1 MRLAPGTTLDIYE
14 IVAPLGAGGMG
25 EVYRA
30 RDPVLK
36 REVAIKVLPSAVSKD
51 PERLRRFEQEAQATA
66 ALNHPNILAIHR
78 FGVFEGAPYLVSELL
93 EGCTLRQLM
102 QRTPV
107 PLRKAIDIAVQIAH
121 GLAAAHEKGIVHRDL
136 KPENLF
142 VTKGGQVK
150 ILDFGLA
157 KLTEHPSSAEGSGPT
172 MTHVSEPGMV
182 IGTAGY
188 MSPEQVRGKAVD
200 YRADIFAFGAIL
212 YEMLA
217 GKQPFQRPTSA
228 DTMSAILNE
237 DPVAISQLGQAP
249 PPGLQR
255 VVHRCLEKHPEQRF
269 QSASDLA
276 FALEALSDAGSSSG
290 SPIAAHARLRP
301 RRATA
306 WATGT
311 VVMLGLAAGAYY
323 FLRPREKAP
332 FEHYSIQRVIDSKH
346 VILTAISPDGAYIAA
361 VRRNAA
367 GHQALWIHHVA
378 TGSERPIVQDAT
390 YEYQDVIFSP
400 DGGYIYFRIDAPGTP
415 SNERED
421 EYRIPVLGGQAA
433 HVLTRVDAPLSFFDV
448 GRRLCFYRQNYLQGT
463 YQFLSAS
470 ADGSDEHVLAN
481 GKKPFLSNPACA
493 PDGRFAVSMADDGDV
508 ENLDFASGMKRK
520 LPTTTVFRAFDLHW
534 APDGKGLF
542 AITTP
547 KKQVTFFSYP
557 GGNLREITN
566 DLSHYQGISLTKDS
580 KMIATTTYE
589 RNARLTE
596 LSLAKTSQLAEH
608 PTGTMEWFEYL
619 DNDRIVESDL
629 TGTAG
634 PRTVDFKTNE
644 TLPLNGGNIHF
655 SFAPARCSPDALV
668 VSGTRDGK
676 AISVYKV
683 HLDGSPP
690 TQLTTG
696 VGDAFPECTADGKW
710 LFYVDNRE
718 PSAPYLMRQPLQGG
732 TAQRVD
738 ASPVWYDLSPDG
750 KSLVHV
756 TWGAISRLQ
765 VISTDSLREI
775 RNFPLPPD
783 ITALVAFS
791 ADSKTIFYTTWNGA
805 DSAIWRQPLDA
816 GAAVRVAILPGK
828 TVVWIRPSPD
838 GKKLGLTLI
847 ASTSE
852 AALIRDIR

>member
-93 EGCTLRQLM
+93 EGSTLRQLM

-188 MSPEQVRGKAVD
+188 MSPEQVRGKAID
-200 YRADIFAFGAIL
+200 HRADIFAFGAIL

-217 GKQPFQRPTSA
+217 GKQPFQRSTSA
-228 DTMSAILNE
+228 DTMSAILND
-237 DPVAISQLGQAP
+237 DPIAISQLGQAI

-276 FALEALSDAGSSSG
+276 FALAALSDAGSSSG
-290 SPIAAHARLRP
+290 SPIAAPARLRA
-301 RRATA
+301 RRVLA
-306 WATGT
+306 WATGS
-311 VVMLGLAAGAYY
+311 VVMLALAAGAYY
-323 FLRPREKAP
+323 FLRPQKKAP

-346 VILTAISPDGAYIAA
+346 VMMTAISPDGTYLAA
-361 VRRNAA
+361 VIRNTD
-367 GHQALWIHHVA
+367 GHQALWIHHIA
-378 TGSERPIVQDAT
+378 TGSERPIVDAN
-390 YEYQDVIFSP
+390 YAYQDVIFSP
-400 DGGYIYFRIDAPGTP
+400 DGSYIYFRIDAPGTP
-415 SNERED
+415 RNERED

-433 HVLTRVDAPLSFFDV
+433 HILARVDAPLSFFDS
-448 GRRLCFYRQNYLQGT
+448 GHRLCFYRENYLQGT

-470 ADGSDEHVLAN
+470 ADGSDEQVLAK
-481 GKKPFLSNPACA
+481 GKKPFLFNPACA
-493 PDGRFAVSMADDGDV
+493 PDGRSAVSMADRAV
-508 ENLDFASGMKRK
+508 LESLDFASGAKRK
-520 LPTTTVFRAFDLHW
+520 LPATALRAFDLHW

-542 AITTP
+542 ATTIP
-547 KKQVTFFSYP
+547 KQQIDFLSYP
-557 GGNLREITN
+557 SGNLREITN
-566 DLSHYQGISLTKDS
+566 DLSHYQGISLTTDS
-580 KMIATTTYE
+580 KTIATTTYE
-589 RNARLTE
+589 RNARMAE
-596 LSLAKTSQLAEH
+596 LPLAKPSQLTEH

-629 TGTAG
+629 TGIAG

-644 TLPLNGGNIHF
+644 TLSLNGGNIHF
-655 SFAPARCSPDALV
+655 SFDPARCGPDTLV
-668 VSGTRDGK
+668 VSGTLDGK

-683 HLDGSPP
+683 HLDGSAP

-696 VGDAFPECTADGKW
+696 VVDSFPECTADGKW

-732 TAQRVD
+732 TGQRVD
-738 ASPVWYDLSPDG
+738 ASSVWYDLSPDG
-750 KSLVHV
+750 KLLVHE
-756 TWGAISRLQ
+756 TWGPISRLQ
-765 VISTDSLREI
+765 VISTDSLQELRS
-775 RNFPLPPD
+775 FPLPPD
-783 ITALVAFS
+783 TTFLVAFS
-791 ADSKTIFYTTWNGA
+791 ADSQTVFYVARTGA
-805 DSAIWRQPLDA
+805 DSTIWRQPLGA
-816 GAAVRVAILPGK
+816 GAAVKVATLSGRTI
-828 TVVWIRPSPD
+828 VWIRPSPD
-838 GKKLGLTLI
+838 GKKLGLTLT
-847 ASTSE
+847 APTSE
-852 AALIRDIR
+852 AALIRDIP